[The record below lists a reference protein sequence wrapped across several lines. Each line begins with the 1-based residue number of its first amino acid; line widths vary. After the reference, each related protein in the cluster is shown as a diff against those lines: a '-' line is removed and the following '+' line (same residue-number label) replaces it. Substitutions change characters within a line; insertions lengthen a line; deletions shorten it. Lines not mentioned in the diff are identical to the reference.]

1 MSEKRKGFLDLCNL
15 LKRYKR
21 KVSYSEIFE
30 TVCKEG
36 WYSDFARLGHNTV
49 IRQINRHNNQF
60 PNAAEIPYNSES

>member
-1 MSEKRKGFLDLCNL
+1 MSERRKGFLDLCNL

-36 WYSDFARLGHNTV
+36 WYGDFKRLGDNTV
-49 IRQINRHNNQF
+49 IRQINRHNKQF
-60 PNAAEIPYNSES
+60 PNAEEIPYKTNL